1 MRKLWK
7 RLGICLLLAAALW
20 TIGVIRDRSFLD
32 RELIRFH
39 VVANSDSD
47 EDQKIKLQVRDAV
60 LESLQSGMAQVSNV
74 DQAKAYLQ
82 ENLPKIENIANET
95 LQKAGVDSGA
105 VVSLCRE
112 WFDFR
117 EYDTFTLPA
126 GVYESLRIVIGEGQG
141 RNWWCVAFPELCL
154 SATVEGFSKTAETAG
169 MSQNL
174 TQTLSRNEE
183 HPIRFFFLDALGRV
197 RNCFE

>member
-1 MRKLWK
+1 MGKLWK
-7 RLGICLLLAAALW
+7 RLVRCLLLAAAVW
-20 TIGVIRDRSFLD
+20 TVGVIRDRSFLD
-32 RELIRFH
+32 RELIRVH

-60 LESLQSGMAQVSNV
+60 LESLQSGMAQVG
-74 DQAKAYLQ
+74 DAAQAKAYLQ

-112 WFDFR
+112 WFDIR
-117 EYDTFTLPA
+117 QYDTFTLPA
-126 GVYESLRIVIGEGQG
+126 GGYESLRIVIGEGEG
-141 RNWWCVAFPELCL
+141 HNWWCVAFPELCR
-154 SATVEGFSKTAETAG
+154 SATVEGFSQAAETAG
-169 MSQNL
+169 MSENL

>member
-1 MRKLWK
+1 MGKLWK
-7 RLGICLLLAAALW
+7 RLGFCLLLAAAVW
-20 TIGVIRDRSFLD
+20 TAGVVRDRSFLD

-60 LESLQSGMAQVSNV
+60 LESLQSGMAQVG
-74 DQAKAYLQ
+74 DAAQAKAYLQ

-112 WFDFR
+112 WFDIR
-117 EYDTFTLPA
+117 QYDTFTLPA
-126 GVYESLRIVIGEGQG
+126 GVY
-141 RNWWCVAFPELCL
+141 
-154 SATVEGFSKTAETAG
+154 
-169 MSQNL
+169 
-174 TQTLSRNEE
+174 
-183 HPIRFFFLDALGRV
+183 
-197 RNCFE
+197 